1 MQKARRLFARVGVA
15 IAAALMMVGMSACST
30 VATAPPGQVVQTAP
44 VSASAAAPAQA
55 PAAAAASAKVQAL
68 AQTIDRQ
75 CRIGLPFMQS
85 LLVLQTDP
93 GAVALVTKA
102 QADATKVCT
111 VAATLANP
119 PFGASTLPT
128 LDLSAINAF
137 AASRVPDLL
146 TLVKNSSLSDAQKT
160 AAMLSIT
167 GAQVVLLQATA
178 GR

>member
-30 VATAPPGQVVQTAP
+30 VATAPPGQVAP

-55 PAAAAASAKVQAL
+55 PGVEAASAKVQAL
-68 AQTIDRQ
+68 AATIDRQ

-93 GAVALVTKA
+93 GAVALVTKT

-119 PFGASTLPT
+119 PFGVSTLPT
-128 LDLSAINAF
+128 LDLSAVNAF

-160 AAMLSIT
+160 AAILSIT